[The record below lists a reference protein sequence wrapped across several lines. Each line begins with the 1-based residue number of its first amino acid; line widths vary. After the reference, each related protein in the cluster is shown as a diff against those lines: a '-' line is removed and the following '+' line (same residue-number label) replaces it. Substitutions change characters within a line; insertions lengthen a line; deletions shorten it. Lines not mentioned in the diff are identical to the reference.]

1 MKIEHLL
8 FGLSCHYLNLED
20 EGELI
25 SRMSCPL
32 LLNAF
37 GKENQEYD
45 IPDLTGRTILIA
57 EDVDNNF
64 FVLERF
70 LSRINATILRARN
83 GLEAIELCRSEIQI
97 DLVFMDIQMPIIN
110 GYDATR
116 EILRTKPEMPVIA
129 QTAYSIDFDEHNA
142 IDAGCVAYLVKPLN
156 MQEVYSLMRKHLAF

>member
-1 MKIEHLL
+1 M
-8 FGLSCHYLNLED
+8 
-20 EGELI
+20 
-25 SRMSCPL
+25 
-32 LLNAF
+32 LNAA
-37 GKENQEYD
+37 GKEKLEYD
-45 IPDLTGRTILIA
+45 IPDLTGKTILIA

-70 LSRINATILRARN
+70 LSRTNATILRARN
-83 GLEAIELCRSEIQI
+83 GLEAIEFCSKEKQI

-142 IDAGCVAYLVKPLN
+142 ITAGCIAYMVKPLN
-156 MQEVYSLMRKHLAF
+156 MQEVYSLMRKHITLEGKK